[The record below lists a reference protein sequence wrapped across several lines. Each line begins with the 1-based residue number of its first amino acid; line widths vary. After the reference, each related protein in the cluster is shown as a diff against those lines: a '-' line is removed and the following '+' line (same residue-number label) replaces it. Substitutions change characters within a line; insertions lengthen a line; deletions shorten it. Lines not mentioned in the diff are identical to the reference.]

1 MKKLSEIFCAFLAAI
16 LCFSLPSC
24 NTDDGSL
31 RIGVYGLTGDTSPF
45 SRTGGADGAVKD
57 MLYSRLV
64 SSSPDGSAV
73 WGDGENCVALNVE
86 FYSSDETF
94 EKTDGGSFTAVEI
107 TLKNSMLFS
116 DSTSL
121 SANDVVF
128 SIYAACDAEIG
139 YLDFASFPLVGLY
152 DYKVGKTGAEKIA
165 NSAKE
170 AVQNGFVT
178 DVFTE
183 EEIAQLKNCIVT
195 SGEEFA
201 NGIVTYAA
209 DNYLND
215 ESAEIYVSNG
225 VTADDI
231 ENSKG
236 MSTAFAMTLWNYG
249 TFVYEYEA
257 DPDGNLVGIRNENGG
272 YTYKTTLKNALEN
285 EMYVTYVPDD
295 DGDYAYDFSSES
307 YYLDTEKES
316 YIHYSK
322 VLSDKYTVISK
333 SALTGFKDTEGK
345 LYSITDGDFPSA
357 ADFFEIMSRSY
368 SSNGTVDY
376 EALEGNESASE
387 ADRFFEKALENFAV
401 GICDGKQPEEISG
414 IKVGNVEIDGETFDS
429 LTLLFDGVFDNT
441 SKLCDIFIVSAKNYL
456 SDFQTDKTL
465 NAAGFPSGDADFAA
479 HVKEIGENPVGS
491 GPYVLQSKGKGEIS
505 LVANQM
511 FFSMGKSLHVS
522 YTKTVTI
529 KDITSSGASKSI
541 SGGTVNAVISENDFE
556 SVTKLEKKNNVETFF
571 IPDES
576 YYYVVVN
583 PSYYLNIRTRTAI
596 LSLLDTSIA
605 RQNSKG
611 SEISYSIPTFYG
623 FENGETQDLYDPT
636 LTVAWDNFAM
646 SGYTANTD
654 GIMINTKTGEQA
666 EFTFCLM
673 PGEENGAMYPMF
685 EKACEH
691 LEELGAKAE
700 IVFDGDLLYNIYSDN
715 GVAIYALSWDLRDAG
730 DALAERYSV
739 TKSKDNV
746 KANGVKALY
755 DGGQID
761 NYGTVTF
768 GSETLNQSDAVEK
781 LDSLIA
787 SSDNTLDAVEKRQF
801 RADALELIQTL
812 RFELPTYQNG
822 SYALIRSDYI
832 DTSTL
837 NRSPSISSSVFSR
850 IWDVKL
856 ISYEEQSS
864 ESSQDTADVSSQN
877 ENEST

>member
-1 MKKLSEIFCAFLAAI
+1 MKNLSEIFCAFLAAI
-16 LCFSLPSC
+16 LCLSLPSC

-45 SRTGGADGAVKD
+45 SKTGDADGTVKD

-64 SSSPDGSAV
+64 SVSSDGSAA

-86 FYSSDETF
+86 LYFSNETF
-94 EKTDGGSFTAVEI
+94 EKTDDGSFTAAEI
-107 TLKNSMLFS
+107 TLKNNMLFS

-121 SANDVVF
+121 SADDVVF

-139 YLDFASFPLVGLY
+139 YLDFSSFPLVGLY
-152 DYKVGKTGAEKIA
+152 DYEVGKTGAEKVA

-170 AVQNGFVT
+170 AVRNGFVT
-178 DVFTE
+178 DVFTK
-183 EEIAQLKNCIVT
+183 EEIEKLKSFIAT

-201 NGIVTYAA
+201 ERIVSYAA

-215 ESAEIYVSNG
+215 ESAEIYVSSG
-225 VTADDI
+225 VTANDVK
-231 ENSKG
+231 NSKG

-272 YTYKTTLKNALEN
+272 YTYKTTLENALEN

-295 DGDYAYDFSSES
+295 DGDWAYDFSSES
-307 YYLDTEKES
+307 YYLDGEKES
-316 YIHYSK
+316 YVHYSK
-322 VLSDKYTVISK
+322 VLSDKYTSISK
-333 SALTGFKDTEGK
+333 TALVGFKDTEGK
-345 LYSITDGDFPSA
+345 LYSLTDGDFPST

-376 EALEGNESASE
+376 EALEKNEGTDE
-387 ADRFFEKALENFAV
+387 ADRFLEKALENFAAE
-401 GICDGKQPEEISG
+401 ICDGKQPEEISG

-429 LTLLFDGVFDNT
+429 LTLLFNGTFENT
-441 SKLCDIFIVSAKNYL
+441 SKLCDVFIVSEKNYL
-456 SDFQTDKTL
+456 SGFQTDKAL
-465 NAAGFPSGDADFAA
+465 NAAGFPTGDADFAA
-479 HVKEIGENPVGS
+479 HVKEIGENPIGS
-491 GPYVLQSKGKGEIS
+491 GPYILQSKEKGEIS

-511 FFSMGKSLHVS
+511 FFSMGKDLHVP
-522 YTKTVTI
+522 YTKAVTV
-529 KDITSSGASKSI
+529 KDITSAGASKSI
-541 SGGTVNAVISENDFE
+541 SAGTVNAVISESNFE
-556 SVTKLEKKNNVETFF
+556 SVTKLEKKNNVETYF
-571 IPDES
+571 IPNES

-596 LSLLDTSIA
+596 FSLLDTSIA
-605 RQNSKG
+605 QKNSKG
-611 SEISYSIPTFYG
+611 AEISYSIPTFYG
-623 FENGETQDLYDPT
+623 FEDGETEDLYDPT

-646 SGYTANTD
+646 SGYVTDTD
-654 GIMINTKTGEQA
+654 GIMMNTKTGEQA

-673 PGEENGAMYPMF
+673 PGEENGAMYLMF

-700 IVFDGDLLYNIYSDN
+700 IVFDGDLLYNIYSDS

-739 TKSKDNV
+739 TKSEDNV
-746 KANGVKALY
+746 KANGIKALY

-761 NYGTVTF
+761 NYGTITF
-768 GSETLNQSDAVEK
+768 GEETLNQSDAVEK

-787 SSDNTLDAVEKRQF
+787 SSDNTLDADEKRHFQ
-801 RADALELIQTL
+801 ADALELIQKL

-822 SYALIRSDYI
+822 SFALIRSDSI
-832 DTSTL
+832 DTSTV
-837 NRSPSISSSVFSR
+837 NRAPSVSNSVFSR

-856 ISYEEQSS
+856 ISYEEQNS
-864 ESSQDTADVSSQN
+864 ESSQDVTETSSQN
-877 ENEST
+877 EIVSK